1 MLMSRHMTSQ
11 IDVAMVHAFVH
22 HQFPQLEFS
31 SQKNGSTHTIVIDG
45 FADNQQLDQFAAEL
59 KKRTGV
65 QL

>member
-11 IDVAMVHAFVH
+11 IDVAMIHAFVD
-22 HQFPQLEFS
+22 HQYPQLEFS
-31 SQKNGSTHTIVIDG
+31 SKKNGPTHTIVIDG
-45 FADNQQLDQFAAEL
+45 FTDHQELNQFSAEL

>member
-1 MLMSRHMTSQ
+1 MLMSRHMNSQ
-11 IDVAMVHAFVH
+11 IDIAMIHAFVD

-31 SQKNGSTHTIVIDG
+31 SKKNGQTHTIVIDG